1 MTGSTR
7 RETLKSLGAVSG
19 LVLGGTGANVLT
31 GDSPT
36 ENGTP
41 PGRSGTEFVGT
52 WTASP
57 MAPTDEGLS
66 QEGFEDETLRLMV
79 RTSVGGNGVRIRLSN
94 TFGDEPVTFDRASV
108 GIRAESGSAAIES
121 GTLRQLTFGGD
132 ADVTITAGGR
142 VLSDPVDLHVEPEQD
157 LAVTLYAAEP
167 TGPAT
172 LHHLGTKTSFVSE
185 SGDHTDETGADAF
198 ATEISQWFY
207 LDGVEVIAPETN
219 GAIVCLGNSIT
230 DGFESTRDA
239 NATYPD
245 FLAERINE
253 SESLQKSVLNAGISA
268 NRVLSRGVGENA
280 LARFDRDV
288 IAQTGVTDVLLL
300 EGINDIGAGASPE
313 VEMVTAE
320 ELIDGYQQLIRRAHA
335 KGLRIVGGTLT
346 PMKDNPYYTPESEE
360 IRQTVNEFIRTSG
373 AFDGVVDFDKAIR
386 DPDNP
391 ERILPEYN
399 SGDNIHPGDAGYE
412 AMAEAVDLS
421 LFQGRGRGRNGGERR
436 GKNEGRGRNLG
447 NAD

>member
-19 LVLGGTGANVLT
+19 LVLGGTGADVLT

-36 ENGTP
+36 DTERP

-57 MAPTDEGLS
+57 MAPNDEGLS

-94 TFGDEPVTFDRASV
+94 TFGDEPVTFERASV
-108 GIRAESGSAAIES
+108 GIRAESGSATIEP

-132 ADVTITAGGR
+132 DDVTITAGGR

-157 LAVTLYAAEP
+157 LAVNLYAAAP
-167 TGPAT
+167 TGPTT
-172 LHHLGTKTSFVSE
+172 LHHLETKTSFVAE

-198 ATEISQWFY
+198 TTEISQWFY
-207 LDGVEVIAPETN
+207 LDGVEVVSPETN
-219 GAIVCLGNSIT
+219 GAIVCLGDSIT
-230 DGFESTRDA
+230 DGFESTYDA

-253 SESLQKSVLNAGISA
+253 SGSLQKSVLNAGIAA
-268 NRVLSRGVGENA
+268 NRVLSKGAGENA

-300 EGINDIGAGASPE
+300 EGINDIGAGTGAGSE
-313 VEMVTAE
+313 TLTAE
-320 ELIDGYQQLIRRAHA
+320 DLIDGYQQLIRRAHA
-335 KGLRIVGGTLT
+335 KGLRIIGGTLT
-346 PMKDNPYYTPESEE
+346 PMKDNPHYTPEGEE
-360 IRQTVNEFIRTSG
+360 IRQTVNEFIRTSD
-373 AFDGVVDFDKAIR
+373 AFDGVVDFDEAIR

-391 ERILPEYN
+391 ERMLPKYD
-399 SGDNIHPGDAGYE
+399 SGDNLHPGDVGYE

-421 LFQGRGRGRNGGERR
+421 LFRGRGRNGGKGH
-436 GKNEGRGRNLG
+436 GKNEGRGG
-447 NAD
+447 SPGKAD